1 MRETAEAFGFNQ
13 DYLEDL
19 RPQTVSTYPEKANEP
34 ETGQTGIGGAVAET
48 VGKLMRA
55 LGRDRQVLAVTHL
68 AQVAAHADRHLVVRK
83 STDGEVTS
91 SDVMEVQGEDR
102 LAELARMMGGAGTDA
117 GLRHAEELLRA
128 CSG

>member
-1 MRETAEAFGFNQ
+1 MC
-13 DYLEDL
+13 
-19 RPQTVSTYPEKANEP
+19 
-34 ETGQTGIGGAVAET
+34 I
-48 VGKLMRA
+48 
-55 LGRDRQVLAVTHL
+55 RDR
-68 AQVAAHADRHLVVRK
+68 RK